1 MPRSK
6 TYTWDTPPSSTSAPS
21 RLKVATAQIPVTGD
35 IDANLAHMK
44 EIIRAAAK
52 QGADVVH
59 FPECA
64 LSGYGPMDDW
74 PNWQGFDWRKLETC
88 FDALRAAAVESQVW
102 VVSGCVH
109 SGEDGK
115 LPRNSLFVINRQ
127 GRVAGRYDKR
137 RCSRNDLRA
146 FSPGNKPFILD
157 IEGARC
163 GFLICLDWS
172 FPELW
177 QELAGKVDL
186 VFHSSVSDNIQ
197 RDRIEAHVIQPL
209 LRSYA
214 WLNSYAV
221 SSSNSCRP
229 SQNFSSF
236 WIERSGHMGA
246 QAPKDEIGFAINN
259 LIADEEQ
266 DQFFQM
272 VCDFRLS
279 AREHENA

>member
-21 RLKVATAQIPVTGD
+21 RLKVATAQIPITGD
-35 IDANLAHMK
+35 IDRTWRISK
-44 EIIRAAAK
+44 RSSAAAK

-88 FDALRAAAVESQVW
+88 FDALRAAAVESQVGSSAAASTAAKMASFQGTPSSSSTAKGGSP
-102 VVSGCVH
+102 VDTTSGDARGMTCVPFRLAT
-109 SGEDGK
+109 S
-115 LPRNSLFVINRQ
+115 RSSLT
-127 GRVAGRYDKR
+127 
-137 RCSRNDLRA
+137 SRARA
-146 FSPGNKPFILD
+146 AASS
-157 IEGARC
+157 
-163 GFLICLDWS
+163 ICLDWS

-279 AREHENA
+279 AREHEHA